1 MDSVRESFES
11 AIISKLIAEGSSEWA
26 VTVIMQ
32 RSRDGDYLSPRISG
46 AWWGWQQGQTVVLSG
61 CKIPMRGLVAGALR
75 NIEATSKHP
84 VPRWSL
90 VRDTFGNGSG
100 VSAALCRMFGYDP
113 DEYLSSD
120 PNYAVDQKIINHLRG
135 IQGSTSW
142 VMSGEL
148 KMDQNEVKKSLY
160 RLKRKGLAE
169 TASSKTFWKAV

>member
-1 MDSVRESFES
+1 MDSMRVSFEI
-11 AIISKLIAEGSSEWA
+11 ALRSKLVAEGYSQESADLLFERGSDGEY
-26 VTVIMQ
+26 
-32 RSRDGDYLSPRISG
+32 RSIRISG

-61 CKIPMRGLVAGALR
+61 CEIPMLGLVAGALR
-75 NIEATSKHP
+75 NIEATNKHP

-113 DEYLSSD
+113 EEYLSSD
-120 PNYAVDQKIINHLRG
+120 PNYAVDQKVLCHLRG

-142 VMSGEL
+142 VISGEL

-169 TASSKTFWKAV
+169 TASSKTFWKVI